1 MAKHLT
7 AQQVE
12 LLIARGL
19 APTDLLAATRHLAS
33 CAACRSQISEAYQIS
48 GRLPILQAELQAE
61 SRLSH
66 LGYTELAGYADGL
79 LSDESRQVV
88 DDHLAVCANCAVEAQ
103 ELIALHDSLTAHE
116 AVLAHSPRVWEKL
129 VARWHWAE
137 QWKLGLGKLRLG
149 KLRLAA
155 GMVAAL
161 LLAVA
166 TVSWLAWRSSHA
178 PRQETASSPPS
189 ATTTQSSPILSPAPG
204 AGAPPALGVPVQPTP
219 LPSRAIV
226 AALSDGTGQVTL
238 DEQSNLSGLPALTP
252 ADEQLI
258 KQALA
263 HQQVPR
269 AAALAGLTSRAS
281 KLMSRQGEGIAFA
294 LLSPLSTVIETDRPT
309 FRWQPL
315 TGAGSYTVTVL
326 DENFNVL
333 IVSEP
338 LQRTSWTVSRPLP
351 RGARYLWQ
359 VTAQTNTGQQI
370 TSPSTP
376 APEAR
381 FQVLGQAQSNELR
394 QAAQTYKQVHLLLG
408 LRYAQ
413 AGLLEDAEREF
424 QALLKANPRSPIA
437 ANLLQ
442 QVQALRR

>member
-33 CAACRSQISEAYQIS
+33 CAACRRQISEAYQTS

-66 LGYTELAGYADGL
+66 LGYAELAGYADGL
-79 LSDESRQVV
+79 LNDESRQVV
-88 DDHLAVCANCAVEAQ
+88 DDHLAVCANCATEAQ
-103 ELIALHDSLTAHE
+103 ELIALRDSLTAHE
-116 AVLAHSPRVWEKL
+116 AVLAHSPTVWEKL

-137 QWKLGLGKLRLG
+137 QWKPGMGKLGMGKLRLT
-149 KLRLAA
+149 A
-155 GMVAAL
+155 GMAAAL
-161 LLAVA
+161 LFAAV
-166 TVSWLAWRSSHA
+166 TVSWLAWRSGQA
-178 PRQETASSPPS
+178 PGQETVSSPPP
-189 ATTTQSSPILSPAPG
+189 AITTQSSRISSPG
-204 AGAPPALGVPVQPTP
+204 AGAPPALRVPVQPPP
-219 LPSRAIV
+219 LSSPAIV

-238 DEQSNLSGLPALTP
+238 DEHGNLSGLPALTP

-263 HQQVPR
+263 QQQVPR
-269 AAALAGLTSRAS
+269 AEALGGLTSRAS
-281 KLMSRQGEGIAFA
+281 KLMSRQREGIAFA

-315 TGAGSYTVTVL
+315 GGAESYTVTVL

-333 IVSEP
+333 ITSEP
-338 LQRTSWTVSRPLP
+338 LRGTSWIISRPLP

-359 VTAQTNTGQQI
+359 VTARTNTGQQI

-381 FQVLGQAQSNELR
+381 FQVLGQAQAKEFR
-394 QAAQTYKQVHLLLG
+394 QAAPTYKQSHLLLG

-424 QALLKANPRSPIA
+424 QALLNANPRSPIA
-437 ANLLQ
+437 KNLLQ
-442 QVQALRR
+442 HVQALRR